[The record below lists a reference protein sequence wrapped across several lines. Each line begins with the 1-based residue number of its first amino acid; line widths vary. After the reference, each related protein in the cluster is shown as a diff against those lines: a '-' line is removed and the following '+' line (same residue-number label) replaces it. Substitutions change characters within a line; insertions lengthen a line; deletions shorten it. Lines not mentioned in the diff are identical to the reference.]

1 MNVPACSLNIYYICS
16 PQSFMEQII
25 KLHDKEFKP
34 FIGSEK
40 IQEVISAL
48 ANQINQDY
56 KDKQPVFI
64 GVLNGSF
71 LFVADLVREF
81 EGNCDVSFMKMAS
94 YEGTNTTGV
103 VNELIGLNQDIE
115 GRDVIILEDI
125 VDTGNT
131 LEKLFQELEKKNPK
145 SLEIATL
152 LFKPNAYQKD
162 IPVKYAAMEVGN
174 EFLVGYGLDYD
185 GLGRNLK
192 DIYIIC

>member
-1 MNVPACSLNIYYICS
+1 
-16 PQSFMEQII
+16 MEPII
-25 KLHDKEFKP
+25 QLHDKQFKP
-34 FIGSEK
+34 FIESSR
-40 IQEVISAL
+40 IQEVIGAR
-48 ANQINQDY
+48 ANQINEDY
-56 KDKQPVFI
+56 KDKQPLFI

-71 LFVADLVREF
+71 LFAADLVREF
-81 EGNCDVSFMKMAS
+81 NGNCDVSFMKMAS
-94 YEGTNTTGV
+94 YEGTATTGV
-103 VNELIGLNQDIE
+103 VNELIGLNESIE
-115 GRDVIILEDI
+115 GRHVVILEDI

-131 LEKLFQELEKKNPK
+131 LEKLFEELQKDNPA

-152 LFKPNAYQKD
+152 LYKPKAYQKD

>member
-1 MNVPACSLNIYYICS
+1 MAP
-16 PQSFMEQII
+16 II
-25 KLHDKEFKP
+25 KLHDKQFKP
-34 FIGSEK
+34 FIDSAR
-40 IQEVISAL
+40 IQETILAL
-48 ANQINQDY
+48 AKEINQDY
-56 KDKQPVFI
+56 KDKQPLFV

-71 LFVADLVREF
+71 LFTADLVREF

-94 YEGTNTTGV
+94 YEGTNSTGV
-103 VNELIGLNQDIE
+103 VNELIGLKEDIS
-115 GRDVIILEDI
+115 GRHVVILEDI

-131 LEKLFQELEKKNPK
+131 LEKLFHELEKKNPQ

-152 LFKPNAYQKD
+152 LFKPKAYQKN
-162 IPVKYAAMEVGN
+162 IPVKYVAMEVGN

>member
-1 MNVPACSLNIYYICS
+1 MTENI
-16 PQSFMEQII
+16 Q
-25 KLHDKEFKP
+25 LHDKHFKP
-34 FIGSEK
+34 FIDSSK
-40 IQEVISAL
+40 IQEVVCTL
-48 ANQINQDY
+48 ANQINTDY
-56 KDKQPVFI
+56 QNKQPLFI

-71 LFVADLVREF
+71 LFTADLVREF
-81 EGNCDVSFMKMAS
+81 SGNCNVSFMKMAS

-103 VNELIGLNQDIE
+103 VNELIGLNEDIS
-115 GRDVIILEDI
+115 GRHVIIVEDI

-131 LEKLFQELEKKNPK
+131 LEKLFQELKKMNPA

-152 LFKPNAYQKD
+152 LFKPKAYQKD
-162 IPVKYAAMEVGN
+162 IPVKYVAMEVGN